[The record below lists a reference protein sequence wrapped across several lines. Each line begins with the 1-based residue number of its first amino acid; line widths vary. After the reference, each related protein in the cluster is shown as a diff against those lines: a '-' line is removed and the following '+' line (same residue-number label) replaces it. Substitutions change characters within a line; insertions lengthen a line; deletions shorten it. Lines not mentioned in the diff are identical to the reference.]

1 LKNPPDQKIT
11 GNGVNKMALTGI
23 QIFKL
28 LPKTNCKE
36 CGVPTCLAFAMALAA
51 GKAELSACPYVSD
64 EAKEALSEASA
75 PPIRPVTIGVGD
87 NAVKVGGETV
97 MFRHEKRFENPPG
110 IAIMVKTGMD
120 DAEIDARLKKFKEL
134 QYERVGLH
142 LRGELVAIKDESGD
156 AARFEAVI
164 GKVLQGSDAGL
175 ILMSDSADVLAAGVK
190 ACADK
195 KPLIY
200 AATGD
205 NLDQVVTLAKD
216 NSCPLAVKGAN
227 LDEVAELAE
236 KAAAAGVND
245 IVIDSGAR
253 TVKQAFQ
260 DELIIRGAAL
270 VNKYKPL
277 GYPTIAIPAEMT
289 DDPMKEAVIAGMMI
303 AKYAGLIVLSDFQGE
318 SLFPLLV
325 ERMNVYTDPQRPLA
339 TTQGIYEIGN
349 VTDQSPVLITTNF
362 SLTYFIVSGEIESS
376 KVPSYLLVMDTEGL
390 SVMTA
395 WAAGKFVADAIG
407 PFVKKSGIE
416 DKVKHRKLIIP
427 GYAAA
432 ESGGLEEELPGWEV
446 LVGPREG
453 AHITAYLKAWTP

>member
-1 LKNPPDQKIT
+1 
-11 GNGVNKMALTGI
+11 MALTGI

-120 DAEIDARLKKFKEL
+120 DAEIDTKLKNFKEL

-142 LRGELVAIKDESGD
+142 LRAELVAVKDESGD

-164 GKVLQGSDAGL
+164 GKVLQGSDASL
-175 ILMSDSADVLAAGVK
+175 ILMSDSAEVLTAGVK
-190 ACADK
+190 TCADK

-200 AATGD
+200 AATGE
-205 NLDQVVTLAKD
+205 NLDQLVALAKD
-216 NSCPLAVKGAN
+216 NSCSLAVKGAN

-236 KAAAAGVND
+236 KAAAAGVSD
-245 IVIDSGAR
+245 LVIDSGAR

-289 DDPMKEAVIAGMMI
+289 DNPMKEAVIAGMLI
-303 AKYAGLIVLSDFQGE
+303 AKYAGIIVLSDLQGE

-325 ERMNVYTDPQRPLA
+325 ERMNIYTDPQRPLA

-362 SLTYFIVSGEIESS
+362 SLTYFIVSGEIEGS

-453 AHITAYLKAWTP
+453 AHLPAYLKSWTP